1 MPLAIFA
8 CASHYE
14 AKAPL
19 ESLRRD
25 RTTFS
30 AFMQATAGQ
39 APGLPSPAGIANRIG
54 RLSAARRQACRALFR
69 PNRGFEVRVQEV
81 LGVGQHGPPSE
92 TTKRRARV
100 VRDMKST
107 VFRGGVQRPHMHV
120 DQQRRGIERER
131 RVRVVAEGACVRSGE
146 HLGADMTPSGI
157 PGPVRF
163 EWDTELRGELC
174 LRKA

>member
-1 MPLAIFA
+1 MPPAIFA

-39 APGLPSPAGIANRIG
+39 APGLPSPAGIANCIG
-54 RLSAARRQACRALFR
+54 RLSAARRQACLALFR
-69 PNRGFEVRVQEV
+69 PNRGFEVRVQEI

-100 VRDMKST
+100 VGDAKSSL
-107 VFRGGVQRPHMHV
+107 FRGGVQRPHMHA
-120 DQQRRGIERER
+120 DQQRQGIGREQ
-131 RVRVVAEGACVRSGE
+131 RVRVVAESARICEGE
-146 HLGADMTPSGI
+146 HLGADVTPARI
-157 PGPVRF
+157 PSPVRF
-163 EWDTELRGELC
+163 EWDTEFRGELC